1 MLEDEV
7 FKKRKLNKD
16 KLIPYGFTL
25 ENNIYKYSKL
35 IMDDIFRV
43 DITIN
48 SKGNI
53 IGKVYD
59 LDGDYEY
66 TNFRLEIVKGDFVNR
81 VKDEYIK
88 VLESIA
94 NNCYTEEY
102 FIYKQSNEVSNLI
115 KEKYNV
121 LPEFLWE
128 SNPNYGIF
136 RNKSSNKW
144 FGVIMNIDRSKL
156 NPNESGEV
164 EVLNVKL
171 DNLVNTYLNKE
182 GIYPAYH
189 MSKKS
194 WVSITLDNT
203 LSNEKVMNLI
213 DISFDLSNRK
223 KEWIIPANPKYYDIV
238 NSFNDKDTIAWRTSH
253 NFMINDIVYIY
264 ITEPYAYI
272 MFKCVVISLDEDV
285 MMLKLIKRYND
296 NEFTFERLKSC
307 GVKSVR
313 SPRGITSKLS
323 EELNKD

>member
-16 KLIPYGFTL
+16 KLIPYGFIK
-25 ENNIYKYSKL
+25 EDDIYKYSKL
-35 IMDDIFRV
+35 IMDDTFRV
-43 DITIN
+43 DITIDSN
-48 SKGNI
+48 GNI

-66 TNFRLEIVKGDFVNR
+66 TNFRLENVKGDFVNR

-102 FIYKQSNEVSNLI
+102 FIYKQSNELSNLI

-121 LPEFLWE
+121 LPEFLWD

-136 RNKSSNKW
+136 RNESSNKW
-144 FGVIMNIDRSKL
+144 FAIIMNIDRNKL
-156 NPNESGEV
+156 DFKMSGEV

-171 DNLVNTYLNKE
+171 DDLVDTYLKKE

-194 WVSITLDNT
+194 WVSIILDNT
-203 LSNEKVMNLI
+203 LSNKEIMNLI
-213 DISFDLSNRK
+213 DISYDLSNRK

-238 NSFNDKDTIAWRTSH
+238 NAFNNTDTITWRKSH

-272 MFKCVVISLDEDV
+272 MFKCVVISLDEDF
-285 MMLKLIKRYND
+285 MMLKLLKRYSDND
-296 NEFTFERLKSC
+296 FTFARLKSC

>member
-7 FKKRKLNKD
+7 FKKRKLDKD
-16 KLIPYGFTL
+16 KLISYGFVK
-25 ENNIYKYSKL
+25 ENNVYKYSKL
-35 IMDDIFRV
+35 IMDDTFRI
-43 DITIN
+43 DIIID
-48 SKGNI
+48 SKGKI

-66 TNFRLEIVKGDFVNR
+66 TNFRLENVKGDFVNR
-81 VKDEYIK
+81 VKDEYLK
-88 VLESIA
+88 VIEDIA
-94 NNCYTEEY
+94 DNCFREEY
-102 FIYKQSNEVSNLI
+102 FIYKQSNEISNLI
-115 KEKYNV
+115 QEKYNV

-128 SNPNYGIF
+128 SYSNYGIF

-144 FGVIMNIDRSKL
+144 FAAIMNIDRSKL
-156 NPNESGEV
+156 DYNESGEV
-164 EVLNVKL
+164 EVINVKL
-171 DNLVNTYLNKE
+171 DNLVDTYLKKDA
-182 GIYPAYH
+182 IYPAYH

-203 LSNEKVMNLI
+203 LSNEEIMRLI
-213 DISFDLSNRK
+213 DISYDLSNRK

-238 NSFNDKDTIAWRTSH
+238 NAFNDIDTITWRKSH
-253 NFMINDIVYIY
+253 NFMLNDVVYIY

-272 MFKCVVISLDEDV
+272 MFKCVVSYLDEEIIK
-285 MMLKLIKRYND
+285 LRLIKRYND

-323 EELNKD
+323 EELNKC

>member
-156 NPNESGEV
+156 NLNESGKV

-171 DNLVNTYLNKE
+171 DDLVNTYLNKE

-213 DISFDLSNRK
+213 DISYDLSNRK

-238 NSFNDKDTIAWRTSH
+238 NSFNDKDTITWRKSH

-272 MFKCVVISLDEDV
+272 MFKCVVISLDENI
-285 MMLKLIKRYND
+285 MTLKLLKRYND

>member
-48 SKGNI
+48 SKGSI

-156 NPNESGEV
+156 NLNESGKV

-171 DNLVNTYLNKE
+171 DDLVNTYLNKE

-213 DISFDLSNRK
+213 DISYDLSNRK

-238 NSFNDKDTIAWRTSH
+238 NSFNDKDTITWRKSH

>member
-7 FKKRKLNKD
+7 FKKRKLDND
-16 KLIPYGFTL
+16 KLIPYGFIK
-25 ENNIYKYSKL
+25 EDDIYKYSKL
-35 IMDDIFRV
+35 IMDDTFRV
-43 DITIN
+43 DITIDSN
-48 SKGNI
+48 GNV
-53 IGKVYD
+53 IGRVYD
-59 LDGDYEY
+59 LEGGYEY
-66 TNFRLEIVKGDFVNR
+66 TNFRLENVKGDFVNR
-81 VKDEYIK
+81 VKNEYFK
-88 VLESIA
+88 VIESIA
-94 NNCYTEEY
+94 NNCYTKEY
-102 FIYKQSNEVSNLI
+102 FIYKQSNELSNLI

-121 LPEFLWE
+121 IPEILWE

-171 DNLVNTYLNKE
+171 DDLVDAYLKKDA
-182 GIYPAYH
+182 IYPAYH

-203 LSNEKVMNLI
+203 LSNKEIMSLI

-238 NSFNDKDTIAWRTSH
+238 NAFNDRDTITWRKSH

-272 MFKCVVISLDEDV
+272 MFKCVVISLDEEIIK
-285 MMLKLIKRYND
+285 LKLIKKYND
-296 NEFTFERLKSC
+296 NEFTFERLKNC

-323 EELNKD
+323 EELNKN

>member
-7 FKKRKLNKD
+7 FKKRKLDKD
-16 KLIPYGFTL
+16 RLIPYGFIK
-25 ENNIYKYSKL
+25 EDDIYKYSKL
-35 IMDDIFRV
+35 IMDATFRV
-43 DITIN
+43 DIT
-48 SKGNI
+48 
-53 IGKVYD
+53 
-59 LDGDYEY
+59 
-66 TNFRLEIVKGDFVNR
+66 
-81 VKDEYIK
+81 
-88 VLESIA
+88 
-94 NNCYTEEY
+94 TEEY

-144 FGVIMNIDRSKL
+144 FAIIMNIDRSKL
-156 NPNESGEV
+156 NSNESGEV

-171 DNLVNTYLNKE
+171 DDLVNTYLKKE

-203 LSNEKVMNLI
+203 LSYKEIMNLI

-238 NSFNDKDTIAWRTSH
+238 NAFNDRDTITWRKSH

-272 MFKCVVISLDEDV
+272 MFKCVVISLDEDF
-285 MMLKLIKRYND
+285 MTLKLLKRYSDND
-296 NEFTFERLKSC
+296 FTFARLKSC

>member
-16 KLIPYGFTL
+16 KLIPYGFIL

-43 DITIN
+43 DITID
-48 SKGNI
+48 SKGNV
-53 IGKVYD
+53 IGRVYD

-66 TNFRLEIVKGDFVNR
+66 TNFRLENVKGDFVNR

-136 RNKSSNKW
+136 RNESSNKW
-144 FGVIMNIDRSKL
+144 FAIIMNIDRNKL
-156 NPNESGEV
+156 DFKMSGEV

-171 DNLVNTYLNKE
+171 DDLVDTYLKKE

-194 WVSITLDNT
+194 WVSIILDNT
-203 LSNEKVMNLI
+203 LSNKEIMNLI
-213 DISFDLSNRK
+213 DISYDLSNKK

-238 NSFNDKDTIAWRTSH
+238 NAFNNTDTITWRKSH

-272 MFKCVVISLDEDV
+272 MFKCVVSYLDEDF
-285 MMLKLIKRYND
+285 MMLKLLKRYSDND
-296 NEFTFERLKSC
+296 FTFARLKSC

>member
-115 KEKYNV
+115 K
-121 LPEFLWE
+121 
-128 SNPNYGIF
+128 
-136 RNKSSNKW
+136 
-144 FGVIMNIDRSKL
+144 
-156 NPNESGEV
+156 
-164 EVLNVKL
+164 
-171 DNLVNTYLNKE
+171 
-182 GIYPAYH
+182 
-189 MSKKS
+189 
-194 WVSITLDNT
+194 
-203 LSNEKVMNLI
+203 
-213 DISFDLSNRK
+213 
-223 KEWIIPANPKYYDIV
+223 
-238 NSFNDKDTIAWRTSH
+238 
-253 NFMINDIVYIY
+253 
-264 ITEPYAYI
+264 
-272 MFKCVVISLDEDV
+272 
-285 MMLKLIKRYND
+285 
-296 NEFTFERLKSC
+296 
-307 GVKSVR
+307 
-313 SPRGITSKLS
+313 
-323 EELNKD
+323 

>member
-16 KLIPYGFTL
+16 KLIPYGFIL

-35 IMDDIFRV
+35 IMDDTFRV
-43 DITIN
+43 DITID
-48 SKGNI
+48 SKGNV
-53 IGKVYD
+53 IGRVYD

-66 TNFRLEIVKGDFVNR
+66 TNFRLENVKGDFVNR
-81 VKDEYIK
+81 VKDEYLK
-88 VLESIA
+88 VIEDIA
-94 NNCYTEEY
+94 DNCFREEY
-102 FIYKQSNEVSNLI
+102 FIYKQSNEISNLI
-115 KEKYNV
+115 QEKYNV

-128 SNPNYGIF
+128 SYSNYGIF

-144 FGVIMNIDRSKL
+144 FAAIMNIDRSKL
-156 NPNESGEV
+156 DYNESGEV
-164 EVLNVKL
+164 EVINVKL
-171 DNLVNTYLNKE
+171 DNLVDTYLKKDA
-182 GIYPAYH
+182 IYPAYH

-203 LSNEKVMNLI
+203 LSNEEIMRLI
-213 DISFDLSNRK
+213 DISYDLSNRK

-238 NSFNDKDTIAWRTSH
+238 NAFNDIDTITWRKSH
-253 NFMINDIVYIY
+253 NFMLNDVVYIY

-272 MFKCVVISLDEDV
+272 MFKCVVSYLDEEIIK
-285 MMLKLIKRYND
+285 LRLIKRYND

-323 EELNKD
+323 EELNKC

>member
-16 KLIPYGFTL
+16 KLIPYGFIK
-25 ENNIYKYSKL
+25 EDDIYKYSKL
-35 IMDDIFRV
+35 IMDDTFRV
-43 DITIN
+43 DITIDSN
-48 SKGNI
+48 GNI

-59 LDGDYEY
+59 LDGDYKY
-66 TNFRLEIVKGDFVNR
+66 TNFRLENVKGDFVNR
-81 VKDEYIK
+81 VKDEYLK
-88 VLESIA
+88 VIESIA

-171 DNLVNTYLNKE
+171 DDLVYIYLNKE

-203 LSNEKVMNLI
+203 LSNEEIMNLI
-213 DISFDLSNRK
+213 DISYDLSNRK

-238 NSFNDKDTIAWRTSH
+238 NAFNDRDTIAWRKSH

-272 MFKCVVISLDEDV
+272 MFKCVVISLDENI
-285 MMLKLIKRYND
+285 MTLKLLKRYND
-296 NEFTFERLKSC
+296 NEFTFERLKNC

-323 EELNKD
+323 EELNKS

>member
-156 NPNESGEV
+156 NLNESGKV

-171 DNLVNTYLNKE
+171 DDLVNTYLNKE

-213 DISFDLSNRK
+213 DISYDLSNRK

-238 NSFNDKDTIAWRTSH
+238 NSFNDKDTITWRKSH

-272 MFKCVVISLDEDV
+272 MFKCVVISLDEEIIK
-285 MMLKLIKRYND
+285 LKLIKRYND
-296 NEFTFERLKSC
+296 NEFTFERLKNC

-323 EELNKD
+323 EELNKN

>member
-16 KLIPYGFTL
+16 KLIPYGFIL

-48 SKGNI
+48 SKGNV

-66 TNFRLEIVKGDFVNR
+66 TNFRLENVKGDFVNR

-136 RNKSSNKW
+136 RNESSNKW
-144 FGVIMNIDRSKL
+144 FAIIMNIDRNKL
-156 NPNESGEV
+156 DFKMSGEV

-171 DNLVNTYLNKE
+171 DDLVDTYLKKE

-194 WVSITLDNT
+194 WVSIILDNT
-203 LSNEKVMNLI
+203 LSNKEIMNLI
-213 DISFDLSNRK
+213 DISYDLSNRK

-238 NSFNDKDTIAWRTSH
+238 NAFNGIDTITWRKSH

-272 MFKCVVISLDEDV
+272 MFKCVVISLDEDI
-285 MMLKLIKRYND
+285 MTLKLLKRYSDND
-296 NEFTFERLKSC
+296 FTFARLKSC

>member
-7 FKKRKLNKD
+7 FKKRKLDKN
-16 KLIPYGFTL
+16 KLIIYGFVK
-25 ENNIYKYSKL
+25 ENNTYKYSKL
-35 IMDDIFRV
+35 IMNNSFRV
-43 DITIN
+43 DITID

-156 NPNESGEV
+156 NLNESGKV

-171 DNLVNTYLNKE
+171 DDLVNTYLNKE

-213 DISFDLSNRK
+213 DISYDLSNRK

-238 NSFNDKDTIAWRTSH
+238 NSFNDKDTITWRKSH

-272 MFKCVVISLDEDV
+272 MFKCVVISLDENI
-285 MMLKLIKRYND
+285 MTLKLLKRYND

-323 EELNKD
+323 EELNKN

>member
-7 FKKRKLNKD
+7 FKRCKLDKD
-16 KLIPYGFTL
+16 KLIPYGFKL

-35 IMDDIFRV
+35 IMDDTFSV
-43 DITIN
+43 NITID
-48 SKGNI
+48 SKDNV

-66 TNFRLEIVKGDFVNR
+66 TNFRLENVKGDFVNR

-102 FIYKQSNEVSNLI
+102 FIYKQSNEVSDLI

-121 LPEFLWE
+121 MPEFLWE

-156 NPNESGEV
+156 NLNESGEV

-171 DNLVNTYLNKE
+171 DDLVNTYLNKE

-238 NSFNDKDTIAWRTSH
+238 NSFNDKDTIAWRKSH

>member
-156 NPNESGEV
+156 NLNESGKV

-171 DNLVNTYLNKE
+171 DDLVNTYLNKE

-213 DISFDLSNRK
+213 DISYDLSNRK

-238 NSFNDKDTIAWRTSH
+238 NSFNDKDTITWRKSH

-264 ITEPYAYI
+264 ITESYAYI

>member
-16 KLIPYGFTL
+16 KLIPYGFIL

-43 DITIN
+43 NITID
-48 SKGNI
+48 SKGNV
-53 IGKVYD
+53 IGRVYD

-66 TNFRLEIVKGDFVNR
+66 TNFRLENVKGDFVNR

-136 RNKSSNKW
+136 RNESSNKW
-144 FGVIMNIDRSKL
+144 FAIIMNIDRNKL
-156 NPNESGEV
+156 DFKMSGEV

-171 DNLVNTYLNKE
+171 DDLVDTYLKKE

-194 WVSITLDNT
+194 WVSIILDNT
-203 LSNEKVMNLI
+203 LSNKEIMNLI
-213 DISFDLSNRK
+213 DISYDLSNRK

-238 NSFNDKDTIAWRTSH
+238 NAFNNTDTITWRKSH

-272 MFKCVVISLDEDV
+272 MFKCVVSYLDEDF
-285 MMLKLIKRYND
+285 MMLKLLKRYSDND
-296 NEFTFERLKSC
+296 FTFARLKSC

>member
-1 MLEDEV
+1 MLEDAV
-7 FKKRKLNKD
+7 FKKRKLDKD
-16 KLIPYGFTL
+16 KLILYGFIL

-35 IMDDIFRV
+35 IMDDTFRV
-43 DITIN
+43 DITIDNN
-48 SKGNI
+48 SNFL
-53 IGKVYD
+53 GKVYD

-66 TNFRLEIVKGDFVNR
+66 TNFRLENVKGDFVNR

-156 NPNESGEV
+156 NSNESGEV

-171 DNLVNTYLNKE
+171 DDLVDTYLKEE

-194 WVSITLDNT
+194 WVCITLDNT
-203 LSNEKVMNLI
+203 LSNEEIINLI

-238 NSFNDKDTIAWRTSH
+238 NAFNDRDTITWRKSH

-272 MFKCVVISLDEDV
+272 MFKCVVISLDENI
-285 MMLKLIKRYND
+285 MTLKLLKRYND
-296 NEFTFERLKSC
+296 
-307 GVKSVR
+307 V
-313 SPRGITSKLS
+313 
-323 EELNKD
+323 

>member
-16 KLIPYGFTL
+16 KLIPYGFIL

-35 IMDDIFRV
+35 IMDDTFRV
-43 DITIN
+43 DITID
-48 SKGNI
+48 SKGNVV
-53 IGKVYD
+53 GKIYD

-66 TNFRLEIVKGDFVNR
+66 TNFRLENVKGDFVNR

-121 LPEFLWE
+121 LPEFLLE

-136 RNKSSNKW
+136 RNESSNKW
-144 FGVIMNIDRSKL
+144 FTIIMNIDRNKL
-156 NPNESGEV
+156 DFKMSGEV

-171 DNLVNTYLNKE
+171 DDLVDTYLKKE

-194 WVSITLDNT
+194 WVSIILDNT
-203 LSNEKVMNLI
+203 LSNKEIMNLI
-213 DISFDLSNRK
+213 DISYDLSNRK

-238 NSFNDKDTIAWRTSH
+238 NAFNNTDTITWRKSH

-272 MFKCVVISLDEDV
+272 MFKCVVISLDEDF
-285 MMLKLIKRYND
+285 MMLKLLKRYSDND
-296 NEFTFERLKSC
+296 FTFARLKSC

>member
-16 KLIPYGFTL
+16 KLIPYGFIL

-136 RNKSSNKW
+136 RNESSNKW
-144 FGVIMNIDRSKL
+144 FAIIMNIDRNKL
-156 NPNESGEV
+156 DFKMSGEV

-171 DNLVNTYLNKE
+171 DDLVDTYLKKE

-194 WVSITLDNT
+194 WVSIILDNT
-203 LSNEKVMNLI
+203 LSNKEIMNLI
-213 DISFDLSNRK
+213 DISYDLSNRK

-238 NSFNDKDTIAWRTSH
+238 NSFNDKDTITWRKSH

-272 MFKCVVISLDEDV
+272 MFKCVVSYLDEDF
-285 MMLKLIKRYND
+285 MMLKLLKRYSDND
-296 NEFTFERLKSC
+296 FTFARLKSC

>member
-16 KLIPYGFTL
+16 KLIPYGFIL

-43 DITIN
+43 DITID
-48 SKGNI
+48 SKGNV
-53 IGKVYD
+53 IGRVYD

-66 TNFRLEIVKGDFVNR
+66 TNFRLENVKGDFVNR

-136 RNKSSNKW
+136 RNESSNKW
-144 FGVIMNIDRSKL
+144 FAIIMNIDRNKL
-156 NPNESGEV
+156 DFKMSGEV

-171 DNLVNTYLNKE
+171 DDLVDTYLKKE

-194 WVSITLDNT
+194 WVSIILDNT
-203 LSNEKVMNLI
+203 LSNKEIMNLI
-213 DISFDLSNRK
+213 DISYDLSNRK

-238 NSFNDKDTIAWRTSH
+238 NAFNNTDTITWRKSH

-272 MFKCVVISLDEDV
+272 MFKCVVSYLDEDF
-285 MMLKLIKRYND
+285 MMLKLLKRYSDND
-296 NEFTFERLKSC
+296 FTFARLKSC

>member
-7 FKKRKLNKD
+7 FKRCKLDKD
-16 KLIPYGFTL
+16 KLIPYGFKL

-35 IMDDIFRV
+35 IMDDTFSV
-43 DITIN
+43 NITID
-48 SKGNI
+48 SKDNV

-66 TNFRLEIVKGDFVNR
+66 TNFRLENVKGDFVNR

-102 FIYKQSNEVSNLI
+102 FIYKQSNEVSDLI

-121 LPEFLWE
+121 MPEFLWE

-156 NPNESGEV
+156 NLNESGEV

-171 DNLVNTYLNKE
+171 DDLVNTYLNKE

-223 KEWIIPANPKYYDIV
+223 KEWIILANPKYYDIV
-238 NSFNDKDTIAWRTSH
+238 NSFNDKDTIAWRKSH